1 MNYTAPIFVLL
12 LAGTLASCNEDT
24 ATVGTD
30 VLPGFD
36 KVETSQ
42 STYRVKSRSVKMDSV
57 LANTSTCYLGSIVDP
72 ETHSI
77 TTCDFLAQ
85 YHMRENYS
93 FPAKN
98 RLVSVDSCDIRLYF
112 RTYYGDSLTTMKLY
126 VQELDTNKVM
136 TENAPFYTTINPA
149 QYVSQ
154 TSPYKRTL
162 TYSVRDLAGRDLRTS
177 ADSFKSSIVVRLPK
191 EYAQYVINKYY
202 AHPEY
207 FKNSYNFI
215 HHVCPGFYFKTS
227 GGVGSML
234 KVETSYLNI
243 YFHYRQKNAA
253 GRDSIFEGQQSMA
266 ATEEVIQNTHVTNQ
280 LPPSML
286 ATTNDYTYVKSPVGI
301 YTEVT
306 LPIDEIVSGTHYTDT
321 ISQAKITFHCL
332 DKITSGNFDLKA
344 PSTLILLPKS
354 EMYSYFETKTL
365 PDNKTSFTADYNSD
379 FKAYVFS
386 NIGQLVSVMKR
397 MRDQGAGVLAGESES
412 SRKAKYT
419 VWENAHPD
427 WNKVALLPVKSEYTV
442 VKNNM
447 TGDKM
452 RQLLR
457 VRNELGL
464 RSIRLQGGPIGNNLN
479 ISIVYSR
486 FEK

>member
-1 MNYTAPIFVLL
+1 
-12 LAGTLASCNEDT
+12 
-24 ATVGTD
+24 
-30 VLPGFD
+30 
-36 KVETSQ
+36 
-42 STYRVKSRSVKMDSV
+42 
-57 LANTSTCYLGSIVDP
+57 
-72 ETHSI
+72 
-77 TTCDFLAQ
+77 
-85 YHMRENYS
+85 
-93 FPAKN
+93 
-98 RLVSVDSCDIRLYF
+98 
-112 RTYYGDSLTTMKLY
+112 
-126 VQELDTNKVM
+126 
-136 TENAPFYTTINPA
+136 
-149 QYVSQ
+149 
-154 TSPYKRTL
+154 
-162 TYSVRDLAGRDLRTS
+162 
-177 ADSFKSSIVVRLPK
+177 
-191 EYAQYVINKYY
+191 
-202 AHPEY
+202 
-207 FKNSYNFI
+207 
-215 HHVCPGFYFKTS
+215 
-227 GGVGSML
+227 
-234 KVETSYLNI
+234 
-243 YFHYRQKNAA
+243 
-253 GRDSIFEGQQSMA
+253 MA

-332 DKITSGNFDLKA
+332 DKTTSGNFDLKA